1 MGLLSRKGRNGSADS
16 GSNEKSGKK
25 VQIMENVRKADG
37 SMVQEP
43 VFEYIGHETPS
54 DLPPADAHAPPPDR
68 NPWPNEKNFYHNEKG
83 GVSYQQNEKSGN
95 YYHYEKSAG
104 ASSHSYPINPIRED
118 SMGSF
123 SFPRKQST
131 FVVSQQELPE
141 GPDYDGSEQSFGT
154 RRKWKSSRWQ
164 KGDVYEKPW
173 VLERDPRRIY
183 ERLIFAFGC
192 LVGLL
197 MGGYLTYTSWMSVTN
212 SEYCPILDDNFTTG
226 IDPGVWNYEIQRGG
240 FGVQSFDWT
249 TDDPSNIYTDEKG
262 LHIVPTLT
270 VNYSNFKPEMILD
283 GWTLNL
289 TADGTCTSKLV
300 SDCVVTS
307 NSTNGAIINPVR
319 SARINTRNK
328 RAIKYGKVEVQ
339 AKLPVGDWIWPAIWM
354 MPQEDVYGQWPL
366 SGEIDIMESRGNFPG
381 FPSGGRDTVS
391 SALHWGPNTAGD
403 AYWRTLGL
411 HYLPRDDFS
420 KGFHTFGLEWGEKYM
435 FMYLDSRLLQV
446 FFIKW
451 KSGSMWD
458 RGKFGSNSN
467 QSALND
473 PWTWTGR
480 PNTPFDQDFFLIMN
494 VAVGGQNG
502 FFVDGIGNKP
512 WLDKN
517 DAAPRAFWNAANLWY
532 PTWGGGDTA
541 GMTVRSVKMW
551 SLGRCQGT

>member
-43 VFEYIGHETPS
+43 VFEYVEKEKHPEM
-54 DLPPADAHAPPPDR
+54 LPPDAHAPPPDA
-68 NPWPNEKNFYHNEKG
+68 NPWPNEKNFWQNRNEKG
-83 GVSYQQNEKSGN
+83 GATSSYAMPVQPS
-95 YYHYEKSAG
+95 
-104 ASSHSYPINPIRED
+104 RED
-118 SMGSF
+118 SFGSF
-123 SFPRKQST
+123 SFPRKQSM
-131 FVVSQQELPE
+131 FMVSQQDLQGVNEYEP
-141 GPDYDGSEQSFGT
+141 SEPSFT
-154 RRKWKSSRWQ
+154 FRRKWKSSRLQ
-164 KGDVYEKPW
+164 PGEVYEKPW
-173 VLERDPRRIY
+173 AAIKDPRRTY
-183 ERLIFAFGC
+183 EKLIFAFGC
-192 LVGLL
+192 LMGFLA
-197 MGGYLTYTSWMSVTN
+197 GGYLMYESWTSVTN

-226 IDPGVWNYEIQRGG
+226 IDPGTWNYEIQRGG
-240 FGVQSFDWT
+240 FGVQSFEWT

-270 VNYSNFKPEMILD
+270 VNYSNVDPDMILS
-283 GWTLNL
+283 GYTLNL
-289 TADGTCTSKLV
+289 TADGTCTSKAV
-300 SDCVVTS
+300 DDCVVTS
-307 NSTNGAIINPVR
+307 NTTSGQIINPVR
-319 SARINTRNK
+319 SARINTKNK
-328 RAIKYGKVEVQ
+328 RAIKYGKVEVV

-354 MPQEDVYGQWPL
+354 MPQDDVYGQWPL
-366 SGEIDIMESRGNFPG
+366 SGEIDIMESRGNYPG

-403 AYWRTLGL
+403 AYWRTLGI

-420 KGFHTFGLEWGEKYM
+420 KSYHTFGLEWGEKYM

-451 KSGSMWD
+451 NSGSMWN

-480 PNTPFDQDFFLIMN
+480 PNTPFDQEFFLILN

-517 DAAPRAFWNAANLWY
+517 DAAPKAFWQAANLWY

-551 SLGRCQGT
+551 SLGRCKTS